1 MNSKELAKLLNGR
14 QYRRE
19 ITKEESLIAAA
30 SGLVV
35 IYGYSDDNIELNGA
49 ITDEVGMWKGGL
61 LFINKKDLSVSKI
74 RGRVQTNT
82 PLSDDETIVINV
94 GWYKPGTDHSWHL
107 STDAPHE
114 CFDIL
119 DDDEKFCRGLVIQIL
134 TPPVNSD
141 TIALLVSIQEGLS
154 SAQKHL
160 QMANE
165 GFIKL
170 YESLNKGGSHG

>member
-1 MNSKELAKLLNGR
+1 MNAKELAKLLNGR
-14 QYRRE
+14 QYRHE

-35 IYGYSDDNIELNGA
+35 IYGYSDDNIEFNGA
-49 ITDEVGMWKGGL
+49 MTDEIGMWKGGSIS
-61 LFINKKDLSVSKI
+61 INKKDLSISKV
-74 RGRVQTNT
+74 RNRKE
-82 PLSDDETIVINV
+82 LSIPPSEGETIVIAAD
-94 GWYKPGTDHSWHL
+94 WYKSGTDYSWYL
-107 STDAPHE
+107 STDVPHE
-114 CFDIL
+114 CFDIME
-119 DDDEKFCRGLVIQIL
+119 DDEKFCRGLVIQIV
-134 TPPVNSD
+134 TPPTNSD

-170 YESLNKGGSHG
+170 CESLNKGGSHG